1 MWLWLGGQNI
11 SWGWVTT
18 VWVGLNTGSEKE
30 WKHFMFEGGSY
41 GLKVFIIR
49 NVKVEGDGELSL
61 KNPKKNLYKGAN
73 DADRRRN

>member
-1 MWLWLGGQNI
+1 
-11 SWGWVTT
+11 
-18 VWVGLNTGSEKE
+18 
-30 WKHFMFEGGSY
+30 MFEGGSY

-49 NVKVEGDGELSL
+49 NVKVEGDGKLSL